1 MRYALWRWI
10 WSRSTANPIN
20 STSNG
25 RVRSRR
31 GIESGKKRLRT
42 DLLIALENVQ
52 PPPDDGL
59 TGLGRL
65 VVLEQGARPVRILD
79 RVRRGGEQARRG
91 KVGLRLVLGRHR
103 RRGCRARPR
112 AGVRTGAPRGRR
124 APWRK
129 APALVAAVT
138 ALALALVVSQTVTS
152 IAVLHLPRRPR
163 AWAVVVRA
171 RVVSA
176 RVSAAVPDLV
186 LSSLSAIVAVT
197 IVAISSPPPV
207 VVAVVPP
214 SSVIVVI
221 SSPRVPL

>member
-10 WSRSTANPIN
+10 WSRSNQQHVEWTRQKQA
-20 STSNG
+20 
-25 RVRSRR
+25 RDRKR
-31 GIESGKKRLRT
+31 KKEVRT

-65 VVLEQGARPVRILD
+65 VVLEQGARPVHILD
-79 RVRRGGEQARRG
+79 RVRRGGEQARRA

-124 APWRK
+124 APWRR
-129 APALVAAVT
+129 APALVAMVT
-138 ALALALVVSQTVTS
+138 AVAVALVVSQTVAS
-152 IAVLHLPRRPR
+152 IAVLLLPRRPR
-163 AWAVVVRA
+163 ARAVVVRA

-176 RVSAAVPDLV
+176 RVSAAVPALV
-186 LSSLSAIVAVT
+186 PSSLSAIVAVT
-197 IVAISSPPPV
+197 IVAISSPLP